1 MSYSYINANFK
12 EKKRN
17 NFQSFFL
24 QARWFFSKKR
34 LPFGDRWQPPK
45 RPEIRGTS
53 TWPPHFRF
61 LRSFFSQIKG
71 PSFVLVWPQKVWIF
85 LFWNLSTQT
94 CVQFKLTER
103 NEEESTFWEM
113 FDLLNLVRGR
123 WSGARDPEV
132 PLAGIAADGPSKRR
146 SPCLRLKPK
155 QKFEIPMFYY
165 LTEEQRL
172 AIVVVVRP
180 REFRPLFFRVRWSA
194 NRPTAFKSPG
204 DYACRTITY
213 VTYLRVEKRFL
224 EKGTSF
230 LSIDLNRMRIWVWI
244 LMNCFNWRIFLEF
257 PKQWRG
263 NWVFD
268 KTR

>member
-1 MSYSYINANFK
+1 
-12 EKKRN
+12 
-17 NFQSFFL
+17 
-24 QARWFFSKKR
+24 
-34 LPFGDRWQPPK
+34 
-45 RPEIRGTS
+45 
-53 TWPPHFRF
+53 
-61 LRSFFSQIKG
+61 
-71 PSFVLVWPQKVWIF
+71 
-85 LFWNLSTQT
+85 
-94 CVQFKLTER
+94 
-103 NEEESTFWEM
+103 M

-172 AIVVVVRP
+172 AIVVVRP

-204 DYACRTITY
+204 DYACGTITY

-230 LSIDLNRMRIWVWI
+230 LSIDLNRMREFGCEFLRIVSIDEFFLSFQNNDEETEFLII
-244 LMNCFNWRIFLEF
+244 LIGPFFPFFLF
-257 PKQWRG
+257 
-263 NWVFD
+263 FD
-268 KTR
+268 YALKT